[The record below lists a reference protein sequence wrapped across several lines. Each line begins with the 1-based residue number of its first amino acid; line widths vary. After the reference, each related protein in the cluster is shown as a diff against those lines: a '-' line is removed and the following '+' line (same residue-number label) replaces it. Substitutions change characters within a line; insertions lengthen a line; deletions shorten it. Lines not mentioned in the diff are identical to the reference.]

1 MPLNPLEPRESAI
14 FMNFLEPEM
23 LKDLFDFS
31 KKRSGKEAVIFYLFY
46 IGCFALLTLALNGQ
60 A

>member
-1 MPLNPLEPRESAI
+1 
-14 FMNFLEPEM
+14 MNFLEPEM